1 MPSLLP
7 DQLITAEAWLN
18 AIKSNLEALSTSPTR
33 DVREVLTLTEDRDIK
48 WTTDERWEEM
58 MKLATILFGETI

>member
-7 DQLITAEAWLN
+7 DQLITAEAWLD
-18 AIKSNLEALSTSPTR
+18 AVKSNLEALNTVPTR
-33 DVREVLTLTEDRDIK
+33 GVREVLTLTEDRKIK

>member
-7 DQLITAEAWLN
+7 DQLITAEAWLD
-18 AIKSNLEALSTSPTR
+18 AVKSNLEVLSTSPTR